1 MYCAIHYPDERK
13 NKMSNEIALVSSLL
27 WSNRLLTLPV
37 TNKLTTIFVEKE
49 CCVQFIICTQIFI
62 KIQFYLVGWKDMLS
76 YSFRARVKCSEKKT
90 I

>member
-37 TNKLTTIFVEKE
+37 TNKLTTIFVEKN
-49 CCVQFIICTQIFI
+49 VVSNLLFVLKYSSKSNFIWLDGKIC
-62 KIQFYLVGWKDMLS
+62 
-76 YSFRARVKCSEKKT
+76 
-90 I
+90 